1 MLAILNLEYRFPVYG
16 PLGAVLFFDY
26 GSVFRE
32 VTSFTFSRMREAA
45 GLGIR
50 YKTPIGPVTLDW
62 GYKLDREP
70 GESPSEFFISVG
82 HAF

>member
-1 MLAILNLEYRFPVYG
+1 MLSILNLEYRFPVFG
-16 PLGAVLFFDY
+16 SLGAVIFFDY
-26 GSVFRE
+26 GSVFAQ
-32 VTSFTFSRMREAA
+32 VSDFAFSEMRESA

-50 YKTPIGPVTLDW
+50 YKTPIGPLTLDW
-62 GYKLDREP
+62 GYKLDRKP